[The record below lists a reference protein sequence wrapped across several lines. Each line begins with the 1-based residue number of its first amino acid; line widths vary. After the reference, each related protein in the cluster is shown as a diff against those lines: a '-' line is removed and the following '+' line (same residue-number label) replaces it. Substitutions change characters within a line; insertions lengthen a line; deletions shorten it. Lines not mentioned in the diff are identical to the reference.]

1 MGEELLNATDNFTK
15 VIPTAD
21 DQGSIMMII
30 ATDLPVSDRQLKRI
44 IRRAANGLACT
55 GSYTGHGSGEIMIGF
70 TTANRI
76 PAESEKSVLTQSI
89 LSEPA
94 LDHAFRAVG
103 EATEEAVLNSMIMAD
118 TTQGADG
125 RTYYSLR
132 EFASYLIPA
141 AL

>member
-55 GSYTGHGSGEIMIGF
+55 GSYTGHGSGEIGF
-70 TTANRI
+70 ADAPDAPSFT
-76 PAESEKSVLTQSI
+76 LTDKWHFVKFGI
-89 LSEPA
+89 
-94 LDHAFRAVG
+94 
-103 EATEEAVLNSMIMAD
+103 
-118 TTQGADG
+118 
-125 RTYYSLR
+125 
-132 EFASYLIPA
+132 
-141 AL
+141 